1 MLMLDLCCGL
11 GGASRAM
18 QERGWDV
25 IRVDINPEFSP
36 DIVADIT
43 TFHYTGPKPDLV
55 WASPPCTEF
64 SKWSMPASWKC
75 NAGGKKEPDLTLM
88 LAAKRIIEE
97 INPRWWVV
105 ENVKGAVPFFT
116 EHFSPVQKV
125 SGSRFLWGEFPPF
138 DCDPGYGK
146 WRLPPSPDRAA
157 KRSEIP
163 RQLSLALCRA
173 VELWR

>member
-43 TFHYTGPKPDLV
+43 TFHYIGPKPDLV

-105 ENVKGAVPFFT
+105 ENVKGAVPFLT
-116 EHFSPVQKV
+116 EHFGPVQKV
-125 SGSRFLWGEFPPF
+125 SGSRFLWGEFPPV

-163 RQLSLALCRA
+163 RQLSLALCQA